1 MNVSDLELFVRVAD
15 CGSLSGAAKQLN
27 ISSAVAS
34 AGIKRLEKELD
45 SKLFIRSTRQ
55 LRLST
60 PGKQYLRFCR
70 RALAELNEGAKS
82 ILSETGLISGQ
93 LTLSIPSDFG
103 RNHLLG
109 WIDSFVQDNPLLS
122 LTIRV
127 SDEVS
132 NFYNDRIDASIRYG
146 VLEDSNLIA
155 FRLITT
161 ERVLV
166 ASPEYINKRG
176 LPLHPEEL
184 NKHNCLL
191 FQLGD
196 SIFNT
201 WCFLS
206 QDKESDITVKVSGD
220 RMTNDADIVRR
231 WALSGHGIA
240 FKSRLD
246 VNQEIEQGKLIH
258 ILPEFKSPPLDMW
271 LVCPDRKLVTPSLLA
286 LKDYLQACLQNW
298 IQSPT
303 VELQYLP

>member
-1 MNVSDLELFVRVAD
+1 MNVSDLELFIRVAD

-82 ILSETGLISGQ
+82 IMSETGLISGQ

-109 WIDSFVQDNPLLS
+109 WIDNFVQDNPLLS
-122 LTIRV
+122 LTVRV

-132 NFYNDRIDASIRYG
+132 DFYNDRIDASIRYG

-166 ASPEYINKRG
+166 ASPEYINKNG

-191 FQLGD
+191 FQLAD

-201 WCFLS
+201 WNFLEKS
-206 QDKESDITVKVSGD
+206 SDILVKVSGD
-220 RMTNDADIVRR
+220 RVTNDADIVRR

-246 VNQEIEQGKLIH
+246 VNKEIKQGKLIH
-258 ILPEFKSPPLDMW
+258 ILPDFKSPPLDMW
-271 LVCPDRKLVTPSLLA
+271 LVCPDRKLVTPSLIA
-286 LKDYLQACLQNW
+286 LKDYLQVCLQNW
-298 IQSPT
+298 LASGDL
-303 VELQYLP
+303 E